1 MNAVTKI
8 GMWVVALATV
18 ATFVAGP
25 EDLRDWIML
34 WGLYLVGALIYFVPA
49 IAAHQAGHPHAR
61 AITVLNVTTGW
72 TFLGWVGAMIWT
84 YLPARK
90 AA

>member
-8 GMWVVALATV
+8 GMWIVGLAVVATV
-18 ATFVAGP
+18 ISGP
-25 EDLRDWIML
+25 EDFRGALMSG
-34 WGLYLVGALIYFVPA
+34 GLYLVGALIYFVPA

-72 TFLGWVGAMIWT
+72 TFLGWVGALIWT